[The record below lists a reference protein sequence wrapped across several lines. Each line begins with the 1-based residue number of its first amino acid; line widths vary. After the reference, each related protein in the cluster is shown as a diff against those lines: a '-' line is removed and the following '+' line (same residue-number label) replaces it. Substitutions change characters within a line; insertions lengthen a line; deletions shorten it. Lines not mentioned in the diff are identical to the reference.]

1 MLRKI
6 ILSLITVSILTSGFG
21 QAGFLG
27 ALNSIE
33 GNVWMVPSL
42 KRTNTM
48 ELDGENVILNERIR
62 IMNPSYSINYSRV
75 LNRQLELSLGFGF
88 SRQRSFQTLSYPVKV
103 VSGNS
108 QKNYLL
114 MEDFI
119 LNQRGLNLE
128 VRKFVK
134 GNLAPIGKYMGFNL
148 SVSQTSLKNNQELI
162 YADFLAVGESSFIN
176 RRKEVKNLV
185 YGDTLSS
192 QSLNGFSLAF
202 TYGNNMIIGNN
213 LIFNYSIAM
222 PLISIQSIG
231 INRTRGIFE
240 YNDGNGLI
248 EDNDLTYTFINTYRK
263 YNGLRFQL
271 GIKYYF

>member
-6 ILSLITVSILTSGFG
+6 ILSLITVNILTSGFG

-33 GNVWMVPSL
+33 GNIWMVPSL

-48 ELDGENVILNERIR
+48 ELDGENAILNERIR
-62 IMNPSYSINYSRV
+62 IVNPSYSINYSRV
-75 LNRQLELSLGFGF
+75 LNRQFELSVGFGF
-88 SRQRSFQTLSYPVKV
+88 SRQRSFQISSYPVQI

-108 QKNYLL
+108 EKNYLL

-134 GNLAPIGKYMGFNL
+134 GNIAPIGKYLGFNL

-185 YGDTLSS
+185 YGDTLSAE
-192 QSLNGFSLAF
+192 SLNGFSIAF
-202 TYGNNMIIGNN
+202 TYGNNMIIGDN
-213 LIFNYSIAM
+213 LIFNYAIAM
-222 PLISIQSIG
+222 PLISIQSTG
-231 INRTRGIFE
+231 NLRNRGIFE
-240 YNDGNGLI
+240 YDDGSELI
-248 EDNDLTYTFINTYRK
+248 EDNDLSTTFFNTYRK
-263 YNGLRFQL
+263 YNGLRLQL
-271 GIKYYF
+271 GIKYFF

>member
-48 ELDGENVILNERIR
+48 ELDGEKVILNERLR

-75 LNRQLELSLGFGF
+75 LSRQYELSVGFGF
-88 SRQRSFQTLSYPVKV
+88 SRQRSFQITSYPVKIG
-103 VSGNS
+103 SGNS
-108 QKNYLL
+108 QKNYFL
-114 MEDFI
+114 MEDLI

-134 GNLAPIGKYMGFNL
+134 GNIAPIGKYLGLNF
-148 SVSQTSLKNNQELI
+148 SISQTSLKNNQELI
-162 YADFLAVGESSFIN
+162 YADFLAVGETSFIN

-185 YGDTLSS
+185 YGDTLTAE
-192 QSLNGFSLAF
+192 SLKGFSLAF
-202 TYGNNMIIGNN
+202 TYGNNMIIGDN
-213 LIFNYSIAM
+213 LIFNYALAM
-222 PLISIQSIG
+222 PLISIQSIET
-231 INRTRGIFE
+231 TRNNGIFTYRE
-240 YNDGNGLI
+240 GSGQI
-248 EDNDLTYTFINTYRK
+248 EDNDLTTTFINTYRK
-263 YNGLRFQL
+263 YNGLRLQL

>member
-1 MLRKI
+1 MLKTI
-6 ILSLITVSILTSGFG
+6 ILSLVTVCILTSGFG

-27 ALNSIE
+27 ALNSLE

-48 ELDGENVILNERIR
+48 ELDGEKVILNERLR

-75 LNRQLELSLGFGF
+75 LSRQYELSVGFGF
-88 SRQRSFQTLSYPVKV
+88 SRQRSFQIMSYPVQIS
-103 VSGNS
+103 SGNS
-108 QKNYLL
+108 QKNYFL

-119 LNQRGLNLE
+119 LNQKGLNLE

-134 GNLAPIGKYMGFNL
+134 GNIAPIGKYLGLNL

-162 YADFLAVGESSFIN
+162 YADFLAVDETSFIN

-185 YGDTLSS
+185 YGDTLTS

-202 TYGNNMIIGNN
+202 TYGNNMIIGDN
-213 LIFNYSIAM
+213 LIFNYALAM
-222 PLISIQSIG
+222 PLISMQSMG
-231 INRTRGIFE
+231 IIRSRGIFTYRE
-240 YNDGNGLI
+240 GSGLI
-248 EDNDLTYTFINTYRK
+248 EDNDLTTTFINTYRK
-263 YNGLRFQL
+263 YNGLRLQL

>member
-33 GNVWMVPSL
+33 GNIWMVPSL

-48 ELDGENVILNERIR
+48 ELDGENAILNERIR
-62 IMNPSYSINYSRV
+62 IVNPSYSINYSRV
-75 LNRQLELSLGFGF
+75 LNRQFELSVGFGF
-88 SRQRSFQTLSYPVKV
+88 SRQRSFQISSYPVQI

-108 QKNYLL
+108 EKNYLL

-134 GNLAPIGKYMGFNL
+134 GNIAPIGKYLGFNL

-185 YGDTLSS
+185 YGDTLSAE
-192 QSLNGFSLAF
+192 SLNGFSIAF
-202 TYGNNMIIGNN
+202 TYGNNMIIGDN
-213 LIFNYSIAM
+213 LIFNYAIAM

-231 INRTRGIFE
+231 NLRTRGIFE
-240 YNDGNGLI
+240 YDDGSELI
-248 EDNDLTYTFINTYRK
+248 EDNDLSTTFFNTYRK
-263 YNGLRFQL
+263 YNGLRLQL
-271 GIKYYF
+271 GIKYFF

>member
-33 GNVWMVPSL
+33 GNIWMVPSL

-48 ELDGENVILNERIR
+48 ELDGENAILNERIR
-62 IMNPSYSINYSRV
+62 IVNPSYSINYSRV
-75 LNRQLELSLGFGF
+75 LNRQFELSVGFGF
-88 SRQRSFQTLSYPVKV
+88 SRQRSFQISSYPVQI

-108 QKNYLL
+108 EKNYLL

-134 GNLAPIGKYMGFNL
+134 GNIAPIGKYLGFNL

-185 YGDTLSS
+185 YGDTLSAE
-192 QSLNGFSLAF
+192 SLNGFSIAF
-202 TYGNNMIIGNN
+202 TYGNNMIIGDN
-213 LIFNYSIAM
+213 LIFNYAIAM
-222 PLISIQSIG
+222 PLISIQSTG
-231 INRTRGIFE
+231 NLRTRGIFE
-240 YNDGNGLI
+240 YDDGSEQI
-248 EDNDLTYTFINTYRK
+248 EDNDLSTTFFNTYRK
-263 YNGLRFQL
+263 YNGLRLQL
-271 GIKYYF
+271 GIKYFF